1 MFSWVYEL
9 RVSCLFFADD
19 ESWNKITC
27 YCQKPFAG
35 EYCALVNLK
44 SYEFYFSFPALFS
57 FCAVLFVT
65 STERN
70 FWIFETLPSRTRNSF
85 MLYVQRC
92 ISWNHTTFCFTLGCR
107 LFVLLD
113 NFISYIY
120 EANQSVITAKC
131 ERVVDDKNVN
141 CLQNEQDDNFC
152 TCMWNLEITC
162 WWLSGFNFPSSFR
175 SFGR

>member
-1 MFSWVYEL
+1 MKRRLRRLARVATRDYLTTSTKNTALVRERRTHSVIWRSSPHHSWLNCFRDQNYKSLFSLLYCCCFESLDVFL
-9 RVSCLFFADD
+9 GLRTKRVSCLFFADD

-70 FWIFETLPSRTRNSF
+70 F
-85 MLYVQRC
+85 
-92 ISWNHTTFCFTLGCR
+92 
-107 LFVLLD
+107 
-113 NFISYIY
+113 
-120 EANQSVITAKC
+120 
-131 ERVVDDKNVN
+131 
-141 CLQNEQDDNFC
+141 
-152 TCMWNLEITC
+152 
-162 WWLSGFNFPSSFR
+162 
-175 SFGR
+175 